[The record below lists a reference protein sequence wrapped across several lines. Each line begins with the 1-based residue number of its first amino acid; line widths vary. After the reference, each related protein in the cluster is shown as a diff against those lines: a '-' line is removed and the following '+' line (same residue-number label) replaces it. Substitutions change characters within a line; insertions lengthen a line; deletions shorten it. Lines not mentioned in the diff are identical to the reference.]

1 MTPPFSRVPAC
12 LDLACLLLPSQ
23 HVETLDLVRQAPA
36 PHAPLATA
44 ALTAPVVAVIGC
56 GAIARSAHVPA
67 LVRHA
72 GVRKRAILV
81 DQDEDR
87 ASALAGEFGI
97 ATTAADYRDVLPAV
111 QGAVIAVPH
120 HLHFPIALD
129 CLRAGVHVLCEKP
142 LAASATEAAQLVA
155 AAKRARVG
163 LAVNHIR
170 RLFPPSQAVRYLL
183 HQGAIGTV
191 RFIGFSDGAKY
202 DWPAASGFAFGL
214 RSGGKGVLF
223 DIGAHVLDLICWW
236 LGSRPPRITDYVD
249 DSCGGSEA
257 VAKVSFADER
267 GTLRGEVHLSWLA
280 KLQNGFRI
288 EGDEGT
294 ITGSTFDFE
303 SLEVTSK
310 SGGGRRRTVPITTRV
325 RSLGDIA
332 PMIMENFL
340 AVIAG
345 DEAPLVAGRDV
356 VPSIGLIEECYAR
369 RRRFPMPWQ
378 DYGS

>member
-1 MTPPFSRVPAC
+1 MA
-12 LDLACLLLPSQ
+12 
-23 HVETLDLVRQAPA
+23 TLVQRAALQVQPITSAPA
-36 PHAPLATA
+36 I
-44 ALTAPVVAVIGC
+44 AVIGC

-67 LVRHA
+67 LARHS

-81 DQDEDR
+81 DSDRDR
-87 ASALAGEFGI
+87 AQALAGEFGI
-97 ATTAADYRDVLPAV
+97 ATTAADYRDILPAV

-120 HLHFPIALD
+120 HLHFPVALD

-142 LAASATEAAQLVA
+142 LAASATEGAQLVA

-191 RFIGFSDGAKY
+191 RFIGYYDGAKY
-202 DWPAASGFAFGL
+202 DWPAASGFAFGV

-236 LGSRPPRITDYVD
+236 LGRPPRVTDYID

-267 GTLRGEVHLSWLA
+267 ETLRGEVHLSWLA

-294 ITGSTFDFE
+294 ITGSIFDFE
-303 SLEVTSK
+303 SLQVTSK
-310 SGGGRRRTVPITTRV
+310 SNGGRRKTVPITTRV

-332 PMIMENFL
+332 PLIMENFL

-345 DEAPLVAGRDV
+345 DEEPLVPGRDV

-369 RRRFPMPWQ
+369 RRRFPMPWL
-378 DYGS
+378 DYAS